1 MSFFLSVFFA
11 VSAACFAAW
20 FQNRS
25 WRNREEVR
33 FEERER
39 DFALKIVSEFSELS
53 SKRLYRQK
61 RYLWEVSRKNGL
73 SCGKDKSEYRK
84 VLLEWND
91 LLRSLLVSVG
101 YSFGDEEVAYVENNI
116 QKKFVE
122 SHRLIDNLEKG
133 GVDVTEM
140 EIDKQLD
147 DLGARLVYF
156 NKRLLKRIR
165 EDDFSSL
172 PLKTKVCFSNRR
184 NLSSSYLFF
193 RLFGL

>member
-25 WRNREEVR
+25 WKKREDVR

-39 DFALKIVSEFSELS
+39 DSALKIVSEFSELS

-61 RYLWEVSRKNGL
+61 RYLWAVSGGDEDVE
-73 SCGKDKSEYRK
+73 CKDKAEYRK

-91 LLRSLLVSVG
+91 RLRSILVSLG
-101 YSFGDEEVAYVENNI
+101 YSFGDDEVAYVERTI
-116 QKKFVE
+116 QAKFVDAN
-122 SHRLIDNLEKG
+122 RLINLLYEG
-133 GVDVTEM
+133 GGEVSKT
-140 EIDKQLD
+140 EIDRRLD
-147 DLGARLVYF
+147 VLGADLVAF
-156 NKRLLKRIR
+156 NKKLLRRVR
-165 EDDFSSL
+165 EDNFSSL
-172 PLKTKVCFSNRR
+172 PLKTKVCFSNRK
-184 NLSSSYLFF
+184 NLSFSYLFF

>member
-1 MSFFLSVFFA
+1 MSFFLSVLFA

-39 DFALKIVSEFSELS
+39 DFALKTVSEFSELS

-73 SCGKDKSEYRK
+73 SCSKDKAEYRK

-91 LLRSLLVSVG
+91 RLRSLLVSVG
-101 YSFGDEEVAYVENNI
+101 YSFGDEEVTHVEQKI
-116 QKKFVE
+116 QKNFVE
-122 SHRLIDNLEKG
+122 AHRLIDTLEKG
-133 GVDVTEM
+133 EGDVSEM

-147 DLGARLVYF
+147 YLGARLVYF
-156 NKRLLKRIR
+156 NKKLLKRIR
-165 EDDFSSL
+165 EDNFSSL
-172 PLKTKVCFSNRR
+172 PLKTKVCFSNRK
-184 NLSSSYLFF
+184 NLTSSYLFF